1 MTTTRRLEPAD
12 GACEGLY
19 PVRGWR
25 MDIIYRYDPYAAI
38 VRRPAADAET
48 AICELENGHRRFREI
63 ITHVRKELLGGVTVE
78 SIVFPSDPLSLGFP
92 ILADAPLPQAPAA
105 LILGCSDARVPVE
118 RIFDQPPNE
127 LFVIRVAGNVL
138 GTECLG
144 SIDYAVQ
151 NLKESL
157 RLLVVLG
164 HSGCGAVSAAVDSY
178 LSPHDYPEIAFTHAL
193 RSLVDRIQIA
203 VRGAA
208 KALDR
213 VHGPSLKQNPGY
225 RDALVET
232 AVYLNAALTAFDVR
246 KEIAAIEGHMVQTV
260 YGVFDLV
267 DQRVHALPHPKNAV
281 AEATF
286 GQVPSSTEEFTALG
300 DRLATAVQSKGIL
313 GPVSSEFVLQ

>member
-1 MTTTRRLEPAD
+1 
-12 GACEGLY
+12 
-19 PVRGWR
+19 
-25 MDIIYRYDPYAAI
+25 MDIIYRYDPFAALI
-38 VRRPAADAET
+38 PRQSMDAQG
-48 AICELENGHRRFREI
+48 AIRELEEGHQRFRDI
-63 ITHVRKELLGGVTVE
+63 VLHAKKELVGNVRPG
-78 SIVFPSDPLSLGFP
+78 SIVIPSNLLSLGFAL
-92 ILADAPLPQAPAA
+92 IASAPVQQAPYA
-105 LILGCSDARVPVE
+105 LVLGCADARVPIE

-151 NLKESL
+151 NFKESL

-164 HSGCGAVSAAVDSY
+164 HTGCGAVSAAVDSY
-178 LSPHDYPEIAFTHAL
+178 LSPQDYPNIAFTHAL

-213 VHGPSLKQNPGY
+213 VHGPALKRNPGY

-232 AVYLNAALTAFDVR
+232 AVYLNAALTAFDVQ
-246 KEIAAIEGHMVQTV
+246 KEIAAIDGHMVQTM

-267 DQRVHALPHPKNAV
+267 DQRVHALPYRKNAV

-286 GQVPSSTEEFTALG
+286 GKVPASTEGFTVLG
-300 DRLATAVQSKGIL
+300 ESIATAVQTREV
-313 GPVSSEFVLQ
+313 P

>member
-1 MTTTRRLEPAD
+1 
-12 GACEGLY
+12 
-19 PVRGWR
+19 
-25 MDIIYRYDPYAAI
+25 MDIIYRYDPFAALI
-38 VRRPAADAET
+38 PRQSMDARK
-48 AICELENGHRRFREI
+48 AIRELEEGHRRFREI
-63 ITHVRKELLGGVTVE
+63 VLHVRKELVGNARPG
-78 SIVFPSDPLSLGFP
+78 SIIIPSDPLSLGFALIASVP
-92 ILADAPLPQAPAA
+92 VQQAPYA
-105 LILGCSDARVPVE
+105 LVLGCADARVPIE

-164 HSGCGAVSAAVDSY
+164 HTGCGAVSAAVDSY
-178 LSPHDYPEIAFTHAL
+178 LSPQDYPDIAFTHAL

-208 KALDR
+208 KALER
-213 VHGPSLKQNPGY
+213 VHGPFVTGHPGY
-225 RDALVET
+225 RAALVET
-232 AVYLNAALTAFDVR
+232 AIYLNAALTAFDVQ

-267 DQRVHALPHPKNAV
+267 DQRVHAQPYRKNAV

-300 DRLATAVQSKGIL
+300 ERIATAVQTR
-313 GPVSSEFVLQ
+313 EVL

>member
-1 MTTTRRLEPAD
+1 
-12 GACEGLY
+12 
-19 PVRGWR
+19 
-25 MDIIYRYDPYAAI
+25 MDIIYRYEPFAALIPRQAMDAQLAIRELEEGHQRFRAI
-38 VRRPAADAET
+38 VM
-48 AICELENGHRRFREI
+48 
-63 ITHVRKELLGGVTVE
+63 HVQKELVGNARPE
-78 SIVFPSDPLSLGFP
+78 SIIIPSDPLSLGFAL
-92 ILADAPLPQAPAA
+92 IASAPVQQAPYA
-105 LILGCSDARVPVE
+105 LILGCSDARVPIE

-151 NLKESL
+151 NLKRSL

-178 LSPHDYPEIAFTHAL
+178 LSPQDYPEIAFTHAL

-213 VHGPSLKQNPGY
+213 VHGPSLKRNPGY

-246 KEIAAIEGHMVQTV
+246 KEIEAIEGHMVQTV

-267 DQRVHALPHPKNAV
+267 DQRVHALPHRKERCCGSHLRPDPI
-281 AEATF
+281 EY
-286 GQVPSSTEEFTALG
+286 
-300 DRLATAVQSKGIL
+300 
-313 GPVSSEFVLQ
+313 

>member
-1 MTTTRRLEPAD
+1 
-12 GACEGLY
+12 
-19 PVRGWR
+19 
-25 MDIIYRYDPYAAI
+25 MDIIYRYDPFAPLIPRQSMDAQLAI
-38 VRRPAADAET
+38 R
-48 AICELENGHRRFREI
+48 ELEDGHQRFRNVV
-63 ITHVRKELLGGVTVE
+63 THVQKELVGSTRPG
-78 SIVFPSDPLSLGFP
+78 SIVIPSDPLFLGFAL
-92 ILADAPLPQAPAA
+92 IANAPVLQAPYA
-105 LILGCSDARVPVE
+105 LILGCSDARVPIE

-127 LFVIRVAGNVL
+127 LFVVRVAGNVL

-213 VHGPSLKQNPGY
+213 VHGPSFERNPGY

-232 AVYLNAALTAFDVR
+232 AVYLNAALTAFDVQQ
-246 KEIAAIEGHMVQTV
+246 EIEGHTVQSV

-267 DQRVHALPHPKNAV
+267 DQRVHAWPHREDAV

-286 GQVPSSTEEFTALG
+286 GQVPSSTGDFAALG
-300 DRLATAVQSKGIL
+300 DRIAAAVRTKEIL
-313 GPVSSEFVLQ
+313 

>member
-1 MTTTRRLEPAD
+1 
-12 GACEGLY
+12 
-19 PVRGWR
+19 
-25 MDIIYRYDPYAAI
+25 MDIIYRYDPFAALI
-38 VRRPAADAET
+38 PRQSMDARL
-48 AICELENGHRRFREI
+48 AIRELEDGHERFRKI
-63 ITHVRKELLGGVTVE
+63 VTHVQKELVGSTRPG
-78 SIVFPSDPLSLGFP
+78 SIVIPSDPLSLGFAL
-92 ILADAPLPQAPAA
+92 IASAPVQQAPYA
-105 LILGCSDARVPVE
+105 LILGCSDARVPIE

-157 RLLVVLG
+157 RLMVVLG

-208 KALDR
+208 KALGR
-213 VHGPSLKQNPGY
+213 VHGQAHKRNPGY
-225 RDALVET
+225 RAALVET
-232 AVYLNAALTAFDVR
+232 AVYLNAALTAFDVQ
-246 KEIAAIEGHMVQTV
+246 KEIEAIEGHRVQTV

-267 DQRVHALPHPKNAV
+267 DQRVHALPHSKNAV
-281 AEATF
+281 EQATF

-300 DRLATAVQSKGIL
+300 DRIAHAVQAKGIL
-313 GPVSSEFVLQ
+313 GPVSSEFAPH

>member
-1 MTTTRRLEPAD
+1 
-12 GACEGLY
+12 
-19 PVRGWR
+19 
-25 MDIIYRYDPYAAI
+25 MDIIYRYDPFTALVPRQSMDVQGAI
-38 VRRPAADAET
+38 R
-48 AICELENGHRRFREI
+48 ELEEGHQRFRDI
-63 ITHVRKELLGGVTVE
+63 VLHVRKELVGNAHPG
-78 SIVFPSDPLSLGFP
+78 SIVIPSNPLSLGFAL
-92 ILADAPLPQAPAA
+92 IASAPVRQAPYA
-105 LILGCSDARVPVE
+105 LVLGCADARVPIE

-164 HSGCGAVSAAVDSY
+164 HTGCGAVSAAVDSY
-178 LSPHDYPEIAFTHAL
+178 LSPQDYPDIAFTHAL

-213 VHGPSLKQNPGY
+213 VHGPSLTQNPTY

-232 AVYLNAALTAFDVR
+232 AVYLNAALTAFDVQ
-246 KEIAAIEGHMVQTV
+246 KEIAAIDGHSVQTV

-267 DQRVHALPHPKNAV
+267 DQRVHALPHRKDAF

-286 GQVPSSTEEFTALG
+286 GQVPASTEEFTALG
-300 DRLATAVQSKGIL
+300 DRIATAVQTRGIL
-313 GPVSSEFVLQ
+313 

>member
-1 MTTTRRLEPAD
+1 MLENAQTAMNDQENEPFERRNRQ
-12 GACEGLY
+12 G
-19 PVRGWR
+19 RR
-25 MDIIYRYDPYAAI
+25 RFMDIIYRYDPFAPLLPRQSMDAQLAI
-38 VRRPAADAET
+38 R
-48 AICELENGHRRFREI
+48 ELEQGHQRFRDI
-63 ITHVRKELLGGVTVE
+63 VSHVQKELVGSTRPG
-78 SIVFPSDPLSLGFP
+78 SIVIPSDPFSLGFALIASTP
-92 ILADAPLPQAPAA
+92 VQQAPYA
-105 LILGCSDARVPVE
+105 LILGCSDARVPIE

-144 SIDYAVQ
+144 SIDYAVE

-178 LSPHDYPEIAFTHAL
+178 LSPHAYPEIAFTHAL

-213 VHGPSLKQNPGY
+213 VHGPSLKRNSSY

-232 AVYLNAALTAFDVR
+232 AVYLNAALTALDVQ
-246 KEIAAIEGHMVQTV
+246 KEIREIDGHMVQTV
-260 YGVFDLV
+260 YGVFDLG
-267 DQRVHALPHPKNAV
+267 DQRVNALPCRKGAV

-286 GQVPSSTEEFTALG
+286 GQVPSSNEEFTALG
-300 DRLATAVQSKGIL
+300 DRIARAASTDGNE
-313 GPVSSEFVLQ
+313 G